1 MSIHI
6 SDHRHDRAGFSLIEV
21 VLAIGI
27 IAISLVAILG
37 VFPTGLSSNR
47 TSVSDTRAAA
57 LGDAVFATID
67 AQTNTFSSVNCYG
80 TTLDLAS
87 LTTTDSKT
95 LYASYPST
103 SEPTISA
110 DPALADWIYTI
121 EMKFDNDPPV
131 TPSGTKLGAGKLN
144 KIQMRIR
151 AKSAAEG
158 YVETFYIARNRS

>member
-1 MSIHI
+1 MQTARSALQPTQIYFLRMSLRDLWMAVACRPTQIKHNEPPRNSIKLQSRGSPAGHVMSIHI
-6 SDHRHDRAGFSLIEV
+6 SDHRQDRTGFSLIEV

-47 TSVSDTRAAA
+47 TSISDTRAAA

-67 AQTNTFSSVNCYG
+67 AQTKTFSSVNCYG
-80 TTLDLAS
+80 TTFDLAS
-87 LTTTDSKT
+87 LSTTDSKT

-110 DPALADWIYTI
+110 NPAL
-121 EMKFDNDPPV
+121 
-131 TPSGTKLGAGKLN
+131 
-144 KIQMRIR
+144 
-151 AKSAAEG
+151 
-158 YVETFYIARNRS
+158 